1 MQLHNLNVTIQSTD
15 PSHPIGRLVQDYA
28 NKHYNTGFYH
38 GLITGTVIATIIAY
52 IGMRRQR

>member
-1 MQLHNLNVTIQSTD
+1 MQPQNLNVTIQSTD

-38 GLITGTVIATIIAY
+38 GFLVGTIVVAVIVGVTK
-52 IGMRRQR
+52 RRF